1 MTKKGDRNK
10 TTSKIL
16 SITLLGLAVIH
27 LLVSGFQVYR
37 CGGACWNTSKG
48 INPFG
53 QGPWVLSFI
62 VMLAITIIL
71 TWHVI
76 SLYNKEVDDILDED
90 SN

>member
-1 MTKKGDRNK
+1 MVKSSDRNK

-16 SITLLGLAVIH
+16 SITLLGLSVIH
-27 LLVSGFQVYR
+27 LLVSGLQVYK
-37 CGGACWNTSKG
+37 CGGACWKTKQG

-76 SLYNKEVDDILDED
+76 SLYNKEVDDILDEQ
-90 SN
+90 